1 MLELQFLQSQIYNS
15 YFNEEEKVVE
25 LLNELTKMEESL
37 YIFVDS
43 FENVDLNDNFGNL
56 FNMLI
61 NFSNKNVHFVFR
73 PEKTFLFL

>member
-1 MLELQFLQSQIYNS
+1 MQSQNIYS

-61 NFSNKNVHFVFR
+61 NFSNKNVHFVFFR